1 MQIACRSR
9 ERSWL
14 VRQLR
19 EIQSEIKKINVSYNT
34 NNSLL
39 KRLKDTDFWF
49 ILNPY
54 TETLFTGL
62 SVSRNIE
69 NNIENCENTL
79 ILSMSSTDSHII
91 YIDALRRFKY
101 RNTLEYKLSYYNGYS
116 REGVSNFNKNIR
128 EIIGQGNIDQNC
140 ICRFISVW
148 SSKTRKFLSNQKTP
162 EIGVESSDLDLE
174 NHCFKSVSYST
185 GKVILGKI
193 MASQRTIAN
202 KPENFD
208 FTLITKS
215 NRDGKSLIYFLE
227 MVFNNQFMK
236 DQLNKKLPDL
246 FFIPNRES
254 R

>member
-1 MQIACRSR
+1 MIYTQP
-9 ERSWL
+9 
-14 VRQLR
+14 
-19 EIQSEIKKINVSYNT
+19 
-34 NNSLL
+34 
-39 KRLKDTDFWF
+39 D
-49 ILNPY
+49 

-69 NNIENCENTL
+69 NNIENYENTL

-91 YIDALRRFKY
+91 YIDSLRRFKY
-101 RNTLEYKLSYYNGYS
+101 RNTLEYKPSYHNGY
-116 REGVSNFNKNIR
+116 RNEGITNFNKNIR
-128 EIIGQGNIDQNC
+128 EIIGQGNIDQ
-140 ICRFISVW
+140 IVFAGSFLFGLD
-148 SSKTRKFLSNQKTP
+148 TRKFLSNKKTP

-215 NRDGKSLIYFLE
+215 NRDSKYLIYFLE

-246 FFIPNRES
+246 FSFPIES
-254 R
+254 QDDLCEEDITRM